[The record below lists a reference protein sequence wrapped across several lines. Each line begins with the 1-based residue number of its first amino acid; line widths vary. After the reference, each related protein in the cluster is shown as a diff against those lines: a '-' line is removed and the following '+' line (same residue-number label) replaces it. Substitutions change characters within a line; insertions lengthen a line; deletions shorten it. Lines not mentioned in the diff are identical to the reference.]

1 MACARTA
8 ALRPWWVAV
17 LLVCVWAAPVAAF
30 ADETMWKLLK
40 GGGQVVLMRHA
51 VTTPGVGDPE
61 GMVLAHCST
70 QRNLSDEGRAHAR
83 QVGEAFRARNVVV
96 TQLYSSPWCRCLET
110 ARLAFRKDPEIS
122 TALSN
127 LFGRADPDG
136 RQVAQLRALASRK
149 PATGNVVMVSHG
161 STVLA
166 LTGVSPAT
174 GEMVVLTPQGG
185 GKVTVAGRLEVPAAR

>member
-1 MACARTA
+1 MARTRTA
-8 ALRPWWVAV
+8 ASRPWWVAV
-17 LLVCVWAAPVAAF
+17 LLVCAWAAPIAAF
-30 ADETMWKLLK
+30 ADEAVWKLLK

-61 GMVLAHCST
+61 GMVLADCST

-83 QVGEAFRARNVVV
+83 QIGEAFRARSVAV

-122 TALSN
+122 PALAN
-127 LFGRADPDG
+127 LFGRSDPDG

-149 PATGNVVMVSHG
+149 PASGNVVMVTHG

-185 GKVTVAGRLEVPAAR
+185 GKFTVAGRLEVPGSR